1 MPSAG
6 IDVPPIRSFRVGAM
20 GSASLFERLD
30 ACLAEERA
38 ELEKRHGLL
47 LKELMA
53 DHPASHDMLRRP
65 EPNEVPVPFNG
76 EADGNG
82 PPLASPL
89 ASTSSIADVFGQLPK
104 TANPSLDCA
113 TTLLL
118 DEAKEEDNFER
129 LGSNPETL
137 PGSVKMKVF
146 LTYK

>member
-1 MPSAG
+1 MACSS
-6 IDVPPIRSFRVGAM
+6 RS
-20 GSASLFERLD
+20 SWQTT
-30 ACLAEERA
+30 
-38 ELEKRHGLL
+38 LL
-47 LKELMA
+47 RMTCC
-53 DHPASHDMLRRP
+53 
-65 EPNEVPVPFNG
+65 G
-76 EADGNG
+76 ADGNG